1 MEASKR
7 YRRRG
12 LVQCAVGSQGGVAR
26 LPALLLLLL
35 LLLLLGVLVVIALA
49 GLMVTLFVVD
59 M

>member
-35 LLLLLGVLVVIALA
+35 LLLLGVLVVIALA